1 MQILTTRDSL
11 VYYARERVKLARYE
25 IEHFAEELL
34 LDAGNAVDSCDDELF
49 RWAARLDVWD
59 AVITSLEKGISLE
72 NIAMGRHCEAMRLA
86 SYGSRSASVT
96 SNLMARYRLA
106 AYAEVLEAMGF
117 EP

>member
-11 VYYARERVKLARYE
+11 V
-25 IEHFAEELL
+25 
-34 LDAGNAVDSCDDELF
+34 
-49 RWAARLDVWD
+49 
-59 AVITSLEKGISLE
+59 
-72 NIAMGRHCEAMRLA
+72 
-86 SYGSRSASVT
+86 SRSASVT